1 MEIDL
6 PITAKTRRGARDSGV
21 EFKIELNVIKQK
33 KMELSHLSRFKQN
46 GVCSGEGFTEDMT
59 FDLNLKDD

>member
-1 MEIDL
+1 MED
-6 PITAKTRRGARDSGV
+6 V

-33 KMELSHLSRFKQN
+33 KMGLSHLSRFKQN

-59 FDLNLKDD
+59 FDLNLMDD